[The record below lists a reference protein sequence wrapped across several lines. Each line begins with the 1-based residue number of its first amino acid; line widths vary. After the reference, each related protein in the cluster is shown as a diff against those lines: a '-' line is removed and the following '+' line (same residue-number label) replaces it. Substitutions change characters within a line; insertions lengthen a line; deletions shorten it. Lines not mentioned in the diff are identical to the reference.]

1 MYMDDSQ
8 RNSFVLQIANMLE
21 NDKVS
26 LDEQDPKILGKY
38 EKFVSNELEIED
50 SDVAEIVNEAFLYLK
65 MKKTTD
71 IDPVKEGDRFAA
83 GFS

>member
-1 MYMDDSQ
+1 MSMDHSQ

-26 LDEQDPKILGKY
+26 LDEQDPKILQKY
-38 EKFVSNELEIED
+38 QKFASNQLEMED
-50 SDVAEIVNEAFLYLK
+50 SDAVEIVNEAFLYLK
-65 MKKTTD
+65 MQHSTD

>member
-1 MYMDDSQ
+1 MSMDDSQ
-8 RNSFVLQIANMLE
+8 RNSFVLQIVNMLE

-26 LDEQDPKILGKY
+26 LDEQDPKILQKY
-38 EKFVSNELEIED
+38 QKFASNQLEMED
-50 SDVAEIVNEAFLYLK
+50 SDAAEIVNEAFLYLK
-65 MKKTTD
+65 MQQSTD